1 MNISAVN
8 NVKFQSKFI
17 TRKPL
22 ASNVRIFDGQELLAK
37 IPETYKN
44 LEVILSGK
52 VDGMK
57 NGIITEKLVFNYGKP
72 EKKCS
77 IARDVVNQTTD
88 GAKVGYKKTTKLSGQ
103 KPGFQ
108 LLIQNLKDGVY
119 FSQSNVHK
127 PFVFDFKLDK
137 LPKSVVGNDKNNQK
151 THYTKQPSFFKNL
164 YLKFLNRLITDKNG
178 CEKTN
183 SKIFNRVAQMID
195 ENIEKEPFRSKGYL
209 SVEWRSKNKS
219 ELYKGLNKKGMF
231 FQF

>member
-1 MNISAVN
+1 MNISTIDN
-8 NVKFQSKFI
+8 TNFQSKFI
-17 TRKPL
+17 TRKPVS
-22 ASNVRIFDGQELLAK
+22 SNIRIFDGQELLVK
-37 IPETYKN
+37 VPETYRKLN
-44 LEVILSGK
+44 VFISGK
-52 VDGMK
+52 VDGIK
-57 NGIITEKLVFNYGKP
+57 DGIITEKLVFSYGNP

-77 IARDVVNQTTD
+77 IESDVVNKTTD
-88 GAKVGYKKTTKLSGQ
+88 GAKVGYKKTTKISGQ

-127 PFVFDFKLDK
+127 PFVFDSKLDK
-137 LPKSVVGNDKNNQK
+137 LPKSIVGNDKSNQK
-151 THYTKQPSFFKNL
+151 TYYTKQPSYLKNL
-164 YLKFLNRLITDKNG
+164 YLKFLNRLVTDKNG

-183 SKIFNRVAQMID
+183 SKMFDRITQIID
-195 ENIEKEPFRSKGYL
+195 KNIEKEPFRSKGYL